1 MQAHRLDASKT
12 PMAAAVDW
20 FVARAGDGELD
31 LSKVLVATPGARA
44 GRVLSTLLAQACQDR
59 GLVLTPPDL
68 VTAGRLAEALAPA
81 ARPAGDVHRLLA
93 WAQVLRSAAEERIA
107 PVLPE
112 SAEPEAWAL
121 EISRS
126 LEELAR
132 GGLRCRDV
140 ARGELPPLEDPQRW
154 HALAA
159 LQGEYEALL
168 GRAGLVDPSLNAI
181 DAGPD
186 VAAGLREIVLLAC
199 MDLSPL
205 VRRMLRNA
213 PCPVYALLML
223 EEGLDDDGV
232 VLEDFW
238 RNADIDVEPG
248 DVFVTEGAEAQGSL
262 AVRAAVDLE
271 TSAIGTADESLAGA
285 VRRAADGHGLSV
297 HVAWGPSA
305 SATGP
310 ARLLADLAL
319 LLRERSFIALA
330 RVLTNPIVVS
340 TLAREEHRFDQL
352 PRAIDDYAGAALPTK
367 AFAKL
372 PEGTPRVERPRRIVM
387 HAQAR
392 LKKKLGPLRGEPRL
406 LREWAHALGHVLTD
420 LLGPSQDL
428 LGPASLEAVAA
439 IGEQVRGLASLPE
452 ALDADVVSAHEA
464 ISLVLGQLDQRG
476 APVEPGGEDLDL
488 LGWLELP
495 LDPSPAMVVMGM
507 HHSTLPA
514 ATTPG
519 PLVTEGLRRALGL
532 PGEDRTLARDAANMA
547 ALVGGI
553 RRVRFVLGSVDA
565 NGEPLLPSTLL
576 LRGRGDGPARVLER
590 VRSRFETPPAREAP
604 PACDYRVG
612 VMRDAEP
619 ITSMA
624 VTSFRTFLES
634 PYQFYLRYVLG
645 LREVESMPTISRL
658 EANTFGTLLHEA
670 LARFGGDVASREIED
685 EGEIRRLM
693 HAALWESAEL
703 LAGRRP
709 SAITLAQIDAAEHR
723 LAAFARVEAARRRE
737 GWRTLEVEW
746 SPEMRPP
753 LGDTGICLS
762 GTIDR
767 IDFHAETGSL
777 ALFDYKTSNEA
788 RPPATVHRGRDGA
801 WRDLQLPLYEILA
814 RPIALE
820 HGIEQ
825 LPSFGYVSLGGS
837 DARVLEAVWDEA
849 DLADA
854 HACAINVAT
863 RVRSGIEAMA
873 DLGTPRY
880 GGPHARLAGLGMLL
894 DPEHLSGR
902 AGVAP

>member
-1 MQAHRLDASKT
+1 MQAHRLDATKT
-12 PMAAAVDW
+12 PMAAAVEW
-20 FVARAGDGELD
+20 FVAKAGDGELD
-31 LSKVLVATPGARA
+31 LSNVLVATPGARA
-44 GRVLSTLLAQACQDR
+44 GRVLSTLLARACQDR

-68 VTAGRLAEALAPA
+68 TTAGKLAEAMAPA
-81 ARPAGDVHRLLA
+81 ARPAGDLQRRLA
-93 WAQVLRSAAEERIA
+93 WARVLRDAPEDLIA

-126 LEELAR
+126 LDELAR

-140 ARGELPPLEDPQRW
+140 ARSELPPLEDPQRW
-154 HALAA
+154 HALASM
-159 LQGEYEALL
+159 QGEYEALL
-168 GRAGLVDPSLNAI
+168 GRAGLVDPTLHAI
-181 DAGPD
+181 DAGSD

-199 MDLSPL
+199 MDLTPL
-205 VRRMLRNA
+205 ARRMLREA
-213 PCPVYALLML
+213 PCPVHALVML
-223 EEGLDDDGV
+223 DEGLDDDGV

-238 RNADIDVEPG
+238 RDADIDVEPE

-305 SATGP
+305 SASGP

-352 PRAIDDYAGAALPTK
+352 PRAVDDYAGAALPTK

-372 PEGTPRVERPRRIVM
+372 PEGTPRVARPRRIVM

-392 LKKKLGPLRGEPRL
+392 LKSMLGPLRGKPRP
-406 LREWAHALGHVLTD
+406 LREWAHELGQVLTK
-420 LLGPSQDL
+420 LLAPSQDL
-428 LGPASLEAVAA
+428 LGPASLDAIAA
-439 IGEQVRGLASLPE
+439 IGEQVRGLAALPE
-452 ALDADVVSAHEA
+452 ALDAEAVSAHQA

-476 APVEPGGEDLDL
+476 APAEPGGEDVDL

-495 LDPSPAMVVMGM
+495 LDPSPAMVVMGV

-514 ATTPG
+514 AAMPG

-547 ALVGGI
+547 ALVGGG
-553 RRVRFVLGSVDA
+553 RRVRFVLGSADA
-565 NGEPLLPSTLL
+565 KGEPLLPSTLL
-576 LRGRGDGPARVLER
+576 LRGSGDGPARVLGR
-590 VRSRFETPPAREAP
+590 VRARFETHPAREAP
-604 PACDYRVG
+604 PACGYRVG
-612 VMRDAEP
+612 VMRDASP

-634 PYQFYLRYVLG
+634 PYQFYLRYALG
-645 LREVESMPTISRL
+645 LRDVEPMPGVPRL
-658 EANTFGTLLHEA
+658 EANAFGTLLHEA

-693 HAALWESAEL
+693 HAALWESTER

-723 LAAFARVEAARRRE
+723 LAAFARVEAAWRRE
-737 GWRTLEVEW
+737 GWRTVEVEW
-746 SPEMRPP
+746 TPEMRPP
-753 LGDTGICLS
+753 LGKTGIGLS
-762 GTIDR
+762 GAIDR
-767 IDFHAETGSL
+767 IDFDANTGRL

-788 RPPATVHRGRDGA
+788 RQPAAAHRGRDGA

-814 RPIALE
+814 RPLALE
-820 HGIEQ
+820 HGVEQ
-825 LPSFGYVSLGGS
+825 IPALGYVSLS
-837 DARVLEAVWDEA
+837 ARDARVLEAGWDEA

-854 HACAINVAT
+854 HACAIDVAT
-863 RVRSGIEAMA
+863 RIRSGIEAMA
-873 DLGTPRY
+873 DLGSPRFD
-880 GGPHARLAGLGMLL
+880 GPHARLAGLGMLL
-894 DPEHLSGR
+894 DPEHLADR